1 MKLKHILN
9 GIAAVLTVGMFYTFS
24 FCMVQD
30 VHEEDIASDYSYAE
44 KTEET
49 ASVSEDTIIPD
60 VSDTA
65 SDAAAAVLQAGLSGS
80 KPKAPSQIIIPKAV
94 PDRDELLSSAA
105 LSDEESDEITDD
117 SYSEN
122 SILYSGFSDY
132 ELEKIFKEDDN
143 VYDYQDAS
151 ASASASASSS
161 SSKKDKTNKDSS
173 EKTDSEKAPD
183 SGNITAEDINN
194 GYLEASP
201 QAYAASHGESVVV
214 EYDDSPAQESADLP
228 EPDSDYSFSGL
239 VGSSEKGVSNNAD
252 FGENGCGETLTA
264 KVHGEVQEF
273 DAYELVC
280 MIVANEMSPSF
291 NQEAL
296 KAQAVAAY
304 SYVKYHNVKGITATV
319 LVKEDIPDEI
329 RKAVSSVWGQCCYYK
344 GKVAQ
349 TVYTASTS
357 GYTASAQNV
366 WGGDS
371 VPYLQSR
378 ECPFDRDYDPNYG
391 VTKTYSESDI
401 KARLEKYLGITLSD
415 NPENWLVVTEYEDG
429 NYVKTVSVDGQAE
442 IKGTTLR
449 EKVLGYGIKSASFTV
464 SYSDGEFTFTTYGYG
479 HGVGMSQNGANILAK
494 QGYSYV
500 DILKF
505 YFEGITVE

>member
-30 VHEEDIASDYSYAE
+30 VHEEDIASDYSYAA
-44 KTEET
+44 KNEET
-49 ASVSEDTIIPD
+49 APETEDIIP
-60 VSDTA
+60 VVTESS
-65 SDAAAAVLQAGLSGS
+65 SDAAAAVLKAGLSS
-80 KPKAPSQIIIPKAV
+80 AKPKAPSQIIIPKAV
-94 PDRDELLSSAA
+94 PDFDELISSAA
-105 LSDEESDEITDD
+105 ESEEDCDEITDEN
-117 SYSEN
+117 YTEN
-122 SILYSGFSDY
+122 SVLYSGFSDY

-151 ASASASASSS
+151 ASASVSSS
-161 SSKKDKTNKDSS
+161 SNTSASKKKKSNSS
-173 EKTDSEKAPD
+173 GNAPD
-183 SGNITAEDINN
+183 SGNITAEDLNN
-194 GYLEASP
+194 AYLQASP
-201 QAYAASHGESVVV
+201 EAYAASHGGSTSAEH
-214 EYDDSPAQESADLP
+214 DDGETEKQEPAALP
-228 EPDSDYSFSGL
+228 EPGSDYSFSDI
-239 VGSSEKGVSNNAD
+239 VGSSEDGVSTYAD
-252 FGENGCGETLTA
+252 FGEDGCGETFTA
-264 KVHGEVQEF
+264 KVHGSVQEF

-291 NQEAL
+291 HQEAL

-319 LVKEDIPDEI
+319 LVKEEIPDEV
-329 RKAVSSVWGQCCYYK
+329 RRAVSSVWGQCCYYN
-344 GKVAQ
+344 GAVAQ

-366 WGGDS
+366 WGGDK
-371 VPYLQSR
+371 VPYLQNK
-378 ECPFDRDYDPNYG
+378 ECPFDKDYDPNYG
-391 VTKTYSESDI
+391 KTKTYSESDI

-415 NPENWLVVTEYEDG
+415 DPENWLVVTEYEDG
-429 NYVKTVSVDGQAE
+429 NYVRSISVDGQAE

-505 YFEGITVE
+505 YYEGITVE